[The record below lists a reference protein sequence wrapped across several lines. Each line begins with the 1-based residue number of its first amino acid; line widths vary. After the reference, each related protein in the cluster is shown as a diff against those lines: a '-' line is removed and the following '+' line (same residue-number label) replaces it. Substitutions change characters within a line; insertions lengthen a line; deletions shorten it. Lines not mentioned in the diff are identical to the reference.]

1 MSQVKDERLRRE
13 LLRRNILDA
22 LDWEHP
28 IDEIEQ
34 EILRRRKGLNAEA
47 IADMLRHRV
56 ALKLITYADTA
67 AYLNQ
72 HYEPFSERVFKGK
85 NIRAFH
91 RNWYEFIWPRNAH
104 TMLARPKIITPRL
117 TRKVRFALDTRGVV
131 PQDSCITL
139 APGEK
144 TRGNFAHLTQQLA
157 GVLQREATMAD
168 VLKYSLAYL
177 NSSYA
182 QTRLTSGRRPTPK
195 GSYQVSDAF
204 LREIPLPPPG
214 PDATEILA
222 LVTLLVE
229 SCAAAEQAEQE
240 ERLNAVVLK
249 TLGQDC

>member
-1 MSQVKDERLRRE
+1 
-13 LLRRNILDA
+13 
-22 LDWEHP
+22 
-28 IDEIEQ
+28 
-34 EILRRRKGLNAEA
+34 
-47 IADMLRHRV
+47 MLRHRV

-72 HYEPFSERVFKGK
+72 HYEPFSEVFKGK

-182 QTRLTSGRRPTPK
+182 QPGSPRAAGPRRKARTRSPTPFSEKSPCRRRAGHDRDPRSRDPPGRVVRGGGTSGARRTPQCRR
-195 GSYQVSDAF
+195 SQDA
-204 LREIPLPPPG
+204 RAG
-214 PDATEILA
+214 
-222 LVTLLVE
+222 LLI
-229 SCAAAEQAEQE
+229 CTMI
-240 ERLNAVVLK
+240 AVPASVASSP
-249 TLGQDC
+249 